1 MYKPAISLVQ
11 EQRELFHRLQKI
23 FEADR
28 AARAA
33 IEKQRQEQITR
44 KQEEERNA
52 EGDLDRAKYKF
63 SGATDF
69 FKQAAIWVGIGAAG
83 LFVLSLCNL
92 VSASGSS
99 PFLFLLIFVAVL
111 CLVMG
116 FWGDTP
122 WKLSQQQQYKERMAT
137 LQGQHNHKLDSLN
150 RAIASLD
157 QELSQK
163 LTMLQP
169 DFARFIQD
177 ASIWGLSWQ
186 DAMWSQWKLAT
197 TIQLATRIGT
207 FLPRNRLLPSV
218 PAFINCPGRE
228 NLLLRVNGHEAKM
241 AAYNAVQSI
250 ILRLLA
256 LQPPGKVRFTLIDPT
271 GLGQNVAIFMKLADY
286 NEKLVGNR
294 AWSETRHIEKVLT
307 DLTEHMASVIQKYL
321 QGQYSTIEDYNM
333 QAGEV
338 AEPYRVLVVTDFPA
352 KFSEDAVRRVVEIAT
367 NGPRCGVFTII
378 IQDTNRGYDFWGN
391 NVSADELARTSRVL
405 TLNGQSETWEDP
417 DYRECPLLLDAPP
430 ALALFNNILQEV
442 GQAAIEADEIKV
454 PFERVMPLESSWWK
468 ASTRDGIR
476 VPLGR
481 AGASKLQYM
490 ELGKETAQHV
500 LVAGKTGAGKT
511 NLLHVL
517 LTNLALTY
525 SPDELELYLI
535 DFKTVGFTPYAT
547 YQLPH
552 ARVVAVQSE
561 REFAQSVLKG
571 LDTVLEERKLLFSN
585 AQVQDIIQ
593 YRMKNPDARMPRILL
608 LVDEFQEF
616 FTFDDKVAEEA
627 KLLLDRLVRQGRAFG
642 IHVMLGSQTLAG
654 TYTLARS
661 TISQMA
667 VRIALQCEEA
677 DSRIILS
684 DENPAARLLSR
695 SGEAIY
701 NASNGMLAGN
711 NPFQCA
717 FLPEDELGNHLKRI
731 NAHAQQMRIS
741 RPWQQIIFQGDANAS
756 VEKNA
761 AFEKALAT
769 PYSST
774 SPQRV
779 TAWIGDP
786 IAIKDAVTV
795 QFEPKAGNNLVMV
808 GQQDEAAL
816 GMQITTLLSLAA
828 HYDRSRARFY
838 IFDFAPQDAPFAGYL
853 QKVGEALPHQTQVV
867 TRHTLVRAIGEFNDE
882 LTRRLEVNTASSIPI
897 YLLIY
902 GLQRI
907 RDLRPDEATSFSS
920 LSFSSFGDDSSSPS
934 LSKQFATILRNGPE
948 CGIHTIVWCDTYN
961 NLKRSLEPGALKE
974 FDLRLL
980 FQMSVDDST
989 SLIDVTTAN
998 TLGRHRALLY
1008 NEDTGRLEKF
1018 RPYSVPP
1025 IPWLQRALSSIQQ
1038 KATPPQV
1045 ANR

>member
-1 MYKPAISLVQ
+1 MYKPAVSLVQ
-11 EQRELFHRLQKI
+11 EQRELFHRLQQF
-23 FEADR
+23 FEIDR
-28 AARAA
+28 AAREA
-33 IEKQRQEQITR
+33 IEKQRQEEITR
-44 KQEEERNA
+44 KQEAERNA
-52 EGDLDRAKYKF
+52 EGELDRAKYKF
-63 SGATDF
+63 SKVTDF
-69 FKQAAIWVGIGAAG
+69 FQGAAG
-83 LFVLSLCNL
+83 FIGFGVAGVIILLLCNI
-92 VSASGSS
+92 VSGSGG
-99 PFLFLLIFVAVL
+99 FAVLFLLIFVAL
-111 CLVMG
+111 LSLVVG
-116 FWGDTP
+116 LWGDMP
-122 WKLSQQQQYKERMAT
+122 WKLSQKQQYQERMAE
-137 LQGQHNHKLDSLN
+137 LQKQHNQKLDSLN
-150 RAIASLD
+150 RGIASLD
-157 QELSQK
+157 QDLSQK

-169 DFARFIQD
+169 DFARFIQNG
-177 ASIWGLSWQ
+177 SIWGLGWQ
-186 DAMWSQWKLAT
+186 DALWSQWKPASV
-197 TIQLATRIGT
+197 IQLATRIGT
-207 FLPRNRLLPSV
+207 FLPRNRLLPPA

-228 NLLLRVNGHEAKM
+228 NLLLRVNGQEAKI

-250 ILRLLA
+250 ILRLFA
-256 LQPPGKVRFTLIDPT
+256 LQPPAKVRFTLIDPM
-271 GLGQNVAIFMKLADY
+271 GLGQNVAIFMRLADY

-321 QGQYSTIEDYNM
+321 QGQYSTIEEYNM

-352 KFSEDAVRRVVEIAT
+352 KFSEDAVRRVIEIAT

-378 IQDTNRGYDFWGN
+378 IQDMNRGNDFYGN
-391 NVSADELARTSRVL
+391 KVSTSELARTSCVL
-405 TLNGQSETWEDP
+405 TINGQGATWEDP

-430 ALALFNNILQEV
+430 VLSLFNNILQEV
-442 GQAAIEADEIKV
+442 GQAAIEADEVRV
-454 PFERVMPLESSWWK
+454 PFDRVMPSESSWWK

-571 LDTVLEERKLLFSN
+571 LDTLLEERKTLFSN

-593 YRMKNPDARMPRILL
+593 YRVKNPNARMPRTLL

-616 FTFDDKVAEEA
+616 FTLDDKVAEEA

-684 DENPAARLLSR
+684 DDNPAARLLSR

-731 NAHAQQMRIS
+731 NALAQQMHIS

-761 AFEKALAT
+761 AFEKALAN
-769 PYSST
+769 PYFST

-779 TAWIGDP
+779 TTWIGDP

-795 QFEPKAGNNLVMV
+795 QFLPQAGNNLVIV

-828 HYDRSRARFY
+828 HYDRSQAHFF

-853 QKVGEALPHQTQVV
+853 QKVGDVLPHQTQVV
-867 TRHTLVRAIGEFNDE
+867 TRHTLVRAIGEINDE
-882 LTRRLEVNTASSIPI
+882 LTRRLEANTASSIPN
-897 YLLIY
+897 YLFIY

-907 RDLRPDEATSFSS
+907 RDLRPEDAM
-920 LSFSSFGDDSSSPS
+920 SFSSFGDDSSSPS
-934 LSKQFATILRNGPE
+934 ISKQFATILRNGPE

-961 NLKRSLEPGALKE
+961 NLKRSLEPGMLKE

-989 SLIDVTTAN
+989 NLIDVTTAN
-998 TLGRHRALLY
+998 ALGRNRALLY

-1018 RPYSVPP
+1018 RPYSVPS

-1038 KATPPQV
+1038 KSTPPHV